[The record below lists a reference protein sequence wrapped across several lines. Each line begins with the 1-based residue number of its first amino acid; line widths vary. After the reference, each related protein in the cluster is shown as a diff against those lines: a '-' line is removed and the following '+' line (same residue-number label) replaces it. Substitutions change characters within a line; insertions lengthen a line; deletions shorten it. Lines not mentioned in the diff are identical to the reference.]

1 MEKGIIA
8 GDVCMNVVRRDT
20 RSCVSTHVDGMNFTD
35 GVDCVDCVET
45 HDRVSVRGLH
55 EFPRMA

>member
-1 MEKGIIA
+1 MA
-8 GDVCMNVVRRDT
+8 YRHTVVCLY
-20 RSCVSTHVDGMNFTD
+20 VDGMNFTD

-45 HDRVSVRGLH
+45 HDRVSVRGWR